1 MAYAGEGAKD
11 SVNIYEKLQAVR
23 VELAKQ
29 GIKKGRKNAYTGY
42 NYYELADFLPQV
54 QELCQKHKVAPIF
67 MVSDD
72 GTSAWL
78 TLQDMEKQ
86 DASVKFS
93 IPMSQAQLKGCHPVQ
108 NLGAALTYERRYLY
122 MIAFELVEADVLEAQ
137 TGDPKQAVQQAA
149 PKGQEAR
156 SFVVNTDADPKAE
169 LERLWAFVGWDVG
182 GIEEYINSYA
192 ARNKRPANSL
202 LYERILHEQVAYI
215 KSEAEKGNPQYTA
228 MTLDDGIP
236 F

>member
-11 SVNIYEKLQAVR
+11 PVNIYEKIQAVR

-42 NYYELADFLPQV
+42 SYYELADFLPQV
-54 QELCQKHKVAPIF
+54 QELCQKHKIAPIF

-137 TGDPKQAVQQAA
+137 TGNPKQAVQQAV
-149 PKGQEAR
+149 PKGQAAQ
-156 SFVVNTDADPKAE
+156 SFVVNTDADPKEE

-192 ARNKRPANSL
+192 ARNKRPVNSL
-202 LYERILHEQVAYI
+202 LYERVLHEQIAYI

>member
-1 MAYAGEGAKD
+1 MAHADEGAED

-29 GIKKGRKNAYTGY
+29 GIKKGKKNTYAGY
-42 NYYELADFLPQV
+42 SYYELADFLPQI
-54 QELCQKHKVAPIF
+54 QELCQKHKVTPIF
-67 MVSDD
+67 TVSSD
-72 GTSAWL
+72 GTSAL
-78 TLQDMEKQ
+78 LIIQDTEKQ
-86 DASVKFS
+86 DASLEFS
-93 IPMSQAQLKGCHPVQ
+93 IPMSQAQLKACHPVQ
-108 NLGAALTYERRYLY
+108 NLGAVLTYERRYLY

-149 PKGQEAR
+149 P
-156 SFVVNTDADPKAE
+156 TDADPKAE

>member
-1 MAYAGEGAKD
+1 MAHAGEGAED
-11 SVNIYEKLQAVR
+11 PVNIYEKLQAVR

-122 MIAFELVEADVLEAQ
+122 MIAFELVESDVLEAQ
-137 TGDPKQAVQQAA
+137 TGDPKQAVQQTV
-149 PKGQEAR
+149 PKGQAAR
-156 SFVVNTDADPKAE
+156 SFVVSTDADPKAE

-182 GIEEYINSYA
+182 GIEEYISNYA
-192 ARNKRPANSL
+192 ARNKRPANSM
-202 LYERILHEQVAYI
+202 LYERVLHEQIAYL
-215 KSEAEKGNPQYTA
+215 KSEAEKGNPQYAA
-228 MTLDDGIP
+228 MTFDDGVP

>member
-1 MAYAGEGAKD
+1 MAHAGEGAED
-11 SVNIYEKLQAVR
+11 PVNIYEKLQAVR

-228 MTLDDGIP
+228 MILDDGIP

>member
-1 MAYAGEGAKD
+1 MAHADEGAED
-11 SVNIYEKLQAVR
+11 SVNIYEKLQSVR

-149 PKGQEAR
+149 PKGQAAR

-182 GIEEYINSYA
+182 GIEEYINNYA
-192 ARNKRPANSL
+192 ARNKRPVNSM
-202 LYERILHEQVAYI
+202 LYERVLHEQIAYI
-215 KSEAEKGNPQYTA
+215 KSEAEKGNPQYTT
-228 MTLDDGIP
+228 MTLDDGVP

>member
-1 MAYAGEGAKD
+1 MAHAGEGAED
-11 SVNIYEKLQAVR
+11 PVNIYEKLQAVR

-137 TGDPKQAVQQAA
+137 TGDPKQAVQQSA

-169 LERLWAFVGWDVG
+169 LERLWALVGWDVG

-192 ARNKRPANSL
+192 ARNKRPANSM

>member
-1 MAYAGEGAKD
+1 MAYADEGAED

-29 GIKKGRKNAYTGY
+29 GIKKGKKNTYAGY
-42 NYYELADFLPQV
+42 SYYELADFLPQI
-54 QELCQKHKVAPIF
+54 QELCQKHKVTPIF
-67 MVSDD
+67 TVSSD
-72 GTSAWL
+72 GTSAL
-78 TLQDMEKQ
+78 LIIQDTEKQ
-86 DASVKFS
+86 DASLEFS
-93 IPMSQAQLKGCHPVQ
+93 IPMSQAQLKACHPVQ
-108 NLGAALTYERRYLY
+108 NLGAVLTYERRYLY
-122 MIAFELVEADVLEAQ
+122 MIAFELVEADVLEAT
-137 TGDPKQAVQQAA
+137 TGDPKQVVQQVA

>member
-1 MAYAGEGAKD
+1 MAYAGEGAED
-11 SVNIYEKLQAVR
+11 PVNIYEKLQAVR

-122 MIAFELVEADVLEAQ
+122 MIAFEIVEADILEAS
-137 TGDPKQAVQQAA
+137 TSDPKQELQQAA
-149 PKGQEAR
+149 PAQPTHFAVDPNAEAQ
-156 SFVVNTDADPKAE
+156 AE
-169 LERLWAFVGWDVG
+169 LARLWTFVGWNPS
-182 GIEEYINSYA
+182 GIAEYISNYA
-192 ARNKRPANSL
+192 ARNNRPANSM
-202 LYERILHEQVAYI
+202 LYERVLHEQIAYL
-215 KSEAEKGNPQYTA
+215 KSEAEKGNPQYAA
-228 MTLDDGIP
+228 MTFDDGVP

>member
-1 MAYAGEGAKD
+1 MAHADEGAED

-29 GIKKGRKNAYTGY
+29 GIKKGKKNTYAGY
-42 NYYELADFLPQV
+42 SYYELADFLPQI
-54 QELCQKHKVAPIF
+54 QELCQKHKVTPLF
-67 MVSDD
+67 TVD
-72 GTSAWL
+72 GTNA
-78 TLQDMEKQ
+78 TLSIHDMEKP
-86 DASVKFS
+86 DASISFA
-93 IPMSQAQLKGCHPVQ
+93 IPMSQAQLKACHPVQ
-108 NLGAALTYERRYLY
+108 NLGAVLTYERRYLY
-122 MIAFELVEADVLEAQ
+122 MIAFELVEADVLEAT
-137 TGDPKQAVQQAA
+137 TGDPKQAVQQTA

-192 ARNKRPANSL
+192 ARNKRPVNSM
-202 LYERILHEQVAYI
+202 LYERVLHEQIAYI
-215 KSEAEKGNPQYTA
+215 KSEAEKGNPQYTT
-228 MTLDDGIP
+228 MTLDDGVP

>member
-1 MAYAGEGAKD
+1 M
-11 SVNIYEKLQAVR
+11 NIYEKLQAVR

-29 GIKKGRKNAYTGY
+29 GIKKGKKNTYAGY
-42 NYYELADFLPQV
+42 SYYELADFLPQI
-54 QELCQKHKVAPIF
+54 QELCQKHKATPLFTVN
-67 MVSDD
+67 
-72 GTSAWL
+72 GTNA
-78 TLQDMEKQ
+78 TLSIHDMEKP
-86 DASVKFS
+86 DASISFA
-93 IPMSQAQLKGCHPVQ
+93 IPMSQAQLKACHPVQ
-108 NLGAALTYERRYLY
+108 NLGAVLTYERRYLY
-122 MIAFELVEADVLEAQ
+122 MIAFELVEADILEATTSDPSQ
-137 TGDPKQAVQQAA
+137 TVQQAA

-192 ARNKRPANSL
+192 ARNKRPVNSL
-202 LYERILHEQVAYI
+202 LYERVLHEQIAYI